1 MKAQF
6 RLAAKLK
13 QQEPPT
19 LKAPGKKTKFKHEP
33 LIGQRKRTSS
43 YLDDDVPMSSE
54 MRESLRFL
62 LSGQDDSGLGI
73 LVDNVSSAIQQP
85 LNALSVYCPNAAVAE
100 SQFSALRSPNT
111 QDFNTTNDFSGKLN
125 RNETGKWENTF
136 SKSSFTQSKQLE
148 DSNVS
153 NDDSSSR
160 LEVLWLQRKA
170 QLEKDSGAHETA
182 VKTLDKALLLHLG
195 SNDYL
200 KANILQYTGSSDPSE
215 LLEQIEEK
223 YIIYDPSVHVKVIRI
238 QRSYRKYMK
247 KKTDAATVLSRF
259 YRGHLVRKFQ
269 WVRMQLIMQC
279 AHMIQKVVRAHN
291 YRRFRLVK
299 KLQRWYRMRKAV
311 RVFNRL
317 RDRYIYIHMYI
328 CMYTYH
334 VCLIYVF

>member
-13 QQEPPT
+13 QQEPQI
-19 LKAPGKKTKFKHEP
+19 LQAPGKKTKFKHEP
-33 LIGQRKRTSS
+33 LIGQGKRTSS

-111 QDFNTTNDFSGKLN
+111 QDYNTTNDSSGKLN

-148 DSNVS
+148 DSNIA
-153 NDDSSSR
+153 NDDSTLR
-160 LEVLWLQRKA
+160 LNVLWLQRKA
-170 QLEKDSGAHETA
+170 QLEKDSGAHEAA
-182 VKTLDKALLLHLG
+182 VKTLDEAILLHLG

-200 KANILQYTGSSDPSE
+200 KANILQYTGSLDPTE
-215 LLEQIEEK
+215 LLEQIEKK

-247 KKTDAATVLSRF
+247 KKSDAATILSRF
-259 YRGHLVRKFQ
+259 YRGYFVRKFQ

-279 AHMIQKVVRAHN
+279 AYMIQKVVRAHN
-291 YRRFRLVK
+291 YRRYRLVK

-311 RVFNRL
+311 RAFNRL
-317 RDRYIYIHMYI
+317 RDRYIYICIYIYRYI
-328 CMYTYH
+328 C
-334 VCLIYVF
+334 IYLYIYI